1 MFLQKSLRAQILA
14 LLSGSL
20 LAMLLIALA
29 SFHFLSTGVQN
40 YRNLIDG
47 PLRASQLIDEAN
59 LQFKVQVQEWKNVLL
74 RGKQPADLAKYWKQF
89 EDRQHDVQGI
99 LGQLIALEGVATP
112 IKTRIEGL
120 RDEHRQLGAA
130 YQKGRDA
137 FVTAGGDAA
146 AGDAAVKGVDRA
158 ASEQMSALVVELR
171 KLASEQSA
179 QISAGADRTIML
191 GTVIMLVSGKW
202 RRVLELF
209 RLMAARPKLIA
220 GLLVSS
226 ALLGVQLWL
235 FMWAP
240 LNDYSLDVSLGYFL
254 LPLAMVLTGRI
265 AYGESLSYLQK
276 IAVFFASLGVLNELY
291 QVGGFSWAT
300 LVVVVGYPLYF
311 VLRKYLKTDN
321 LGGLWVDM
329 TLMLP
334 VAYWFVQGGEQGLAV
349 FDQYPGLMWLI
360 PLLGLIS
367 ASALVVYI
375 IASRLLPFSLFGLLS
390 YVEPVLLLAVAL
402 LLGESIKSGEWLTY
416 IPIWL
421 AVVVLVFE
429 GFKHLTRQR
438 RS

>member
-1 MFLQKSLRAQILA
+1 MSKGIALSVTASTLFAVMYYYTSLLTPLSGVEIYGWRMLLTVPCMTLFM
-14 LLSGSL
+14 LLSG
-20 LAMLLIALA
+20 
-29 SFHFLSTGVQN
+29 
-40 YRNLIDG
+40 
-47 PLRASQLIDEAN
+47 E
-59 LQFKVQVQEWKNVLL
+59 
-74 RGKQPADLAKYWKQF
+74 
-89 EDRQHDVQGI
+89 
-99 LGQLIALEGVATP
+99 
-112 IKTRIEGL
+112 
-120 RDEHRQLGAA
+120 
-130 YQKGRDA
+130 
-137 FVTAGGDAA
+137 
-146 AGDAAVKGVDRA
+146 
-158 ASEQMSALVVELR
+158 
-171 KLASEQSA
+171 
-179 QISAGADRTIML
+179 
-191 GTVIMLVSGKW
+191 W
-202 RRVLELF
+202 RRVLELL
-209 RLMAARPKLIA
+209 RRIPALPKLIG
-220 GLLVSS
+220 GLILSS

-240 LNDYSLDVSLGYFL
+240 LNGYSLDVSLGYFL

-276 IAVFFASLGVLNELY
+276 IAVFFASLGVLNELH

-334 VAYWFVQGGEQGLAV
+334 AAYWFVRGGEQGFGV
-349 FDQYPGLMWLI
+349 FDQYPALAWLI

-390 YVEPVLLLAVAL
+390 YVEPVLLLGVAL
-402 LLGESIKSGEWLTY
+402 LLGESIKPGEWLTY

-429 GFKHLTRQR
+429 GFKHLMRQR
-438 RS
+438 RP

>member
-1 MFLQKSLRAQILA
+1 MSKGIALSVSASVLFAVMYYYTSLLTP
-14 LLSGSL
+14 LSGVEIFGWR
-20 LAMLLIALA
+20 MLL
-29 SFHFLSTGVQN
+29 
-40 YRNLIDG
+40 
-47 PLRASQLIDEAN
+47 
-59 LQFKVQVQEWKNVLL
+59 
-74 RGKQPADLAKYWKQF
+74 
-89 EDRQHDVQGI
+89 
-99 LGQLIALEGVATP
+99 
-112 IKTRIEGL
+112 
-120 RDEHRQLGAA
+120 
-130 YQKGRDA
+130 
-137 FVTAGGDAA
+137 
-146 AGDAAVKGVDRA
+146 
-158 ASEQMSALVVELR
+158 
-171 KLASEQSA
+171 
-179 QISAGADRTIML
+179 
-191 GTVIMLVSGKW
+191 TVPCMTVFMLVCGEW
-202 RRVLELF
+202 RRVLELV
-209 RLMAARPKLIA
+209 RLMVAKPKRLA
-220 GLLVSS
+220 GLIMSS

-276 IAVFFASLGVLNELY
+276 VAVFLACLGVLNELY

-300 LVVVVGYPLYF
+300 LLVVVGYPLYF
-311 VLRKYLKTDN
+311 VLRKHLNTDN

-334 VAYWFVQGGEQGLAV
+334 VAWWFVRGGEQGLAV
-349 FDQYPGLMWLI
+349 FAEYPGLMWLI

-402 LLGESIKSGEWLTY
+402 LLGESIKPGEWLTY

-429 GFKHLTRQR
+429 GFKHLMRQR
-438 RS
+438 RP